1 MQVLQD
7 FLDADLHKKLENLF
21 LDPLFDWHYTS
32 PTATLFD
39 ELGNDTGEPMDDNFM
54 FAHTFY
60 HVMEDG
66 FTIISPYMQEFIEPT
81 LWVIKNTLG
90 YSETVKIKAGM
101 YTNQGIVNK
110 TGVHTDFPE
119 HSKKGMG
126 VYTTMVYHVND
137 NNGSTVVENDSTG
150 GLMYYGTVPQKA
162 NQMVVFDGSKEHYG
176 TTHTNS
182 KVRLVLNYN
191 FLM

>member
-1 MQVLQD
+1 MRRNLQEN
-7 FLDADLHKKLENLF
+7 AIKLARN
-21 LDPLFDWHYTS
+21 
-32 PTATLFD
+32 
-39 ELGNDTGEPMDDNFM
+39 
-54 FAHTFY
+54 
-60 HVMEDG
+60 
-66 FTIISPYMQEFIEPT
+66 IYMQEFIEPT
-81 LWVIKNTLG
+81 LWAIKNTLG
-90 YSETVKIKAGM
+90 FSDAVKIKAGM

-119 HSKKGMG
+119 YTKKGMG

-137 NNGSTVVENDSTG
+137 NNGSTVVETESTG
-150 GLMYYGTVPQKA
+150 GLMYRAEITQKA
-162 NQMVVFDGSKEHYG
+162 NQMIAFDGSKEHYG

>member
-1 MQVLQD
+1 MQVIQD
-7 FLDADLHKKLENLF
+7 FFDEDVYKKLERLF

-32 PTATLFD
+32 PTATLTD
-39 ELGNDTGEPMDDNFM
+39 DQGLDTGEPMDDNYM

-60 HVMEDG
+60 HAMEDG

-81 LWVIKNTLG
+81 LWAIKNTLG
-90 YSETVKIKAGM
+90 FSDPIKIKAGM
-101 YTNQGIVNK
+101 YTNQGKVNR

-119 HSKKGMG
+119 YTLKGMG
-126 VYTTMVYHVND
+126 VYTTMVYHIND
-137 NNGSTVVENDSTG
+137 NNGSTVVVTESTG
-150 GLMYYGTVPQKA
+150 GLMYRAEIPQKA

-176 TTHTNS
+176 TTHTDT

-191 FLM
+191 MMM